1 MAPVTRLAS
10 IADAEAMLA
19 ASQSRPVY
27 LLKHSSMCP
36 ISAVGKVQFLA
47 LDEPGDPAL
56 YVVVVQTAGQVSRW
70 LADELDVRHETPQAI
85 LIVAGTAVYAESH
98 GRVRTSALRAAA
110 RAHADPT

>member
-36 ISAVGKVQFLA
+36 VSAVGRVQFTA
-47 LDEPGDPAL
+47 LDEPGDPPL
-56 YVVVVQTAGQVSRW
+56 YCVVVQGARQVSDW
-70 LADELDVRHETPQAI
+70 LAEALDVRHESPQAI
-85 LIVAGTAVYAESH
+85 LVVAGTAVFAASH
-98 GRVRTSALRAAA
+98 NRVRTAALRAAA
-110 RAHADPT
+110 RAHADPA

>member
-19 ASQSRPVY
+19 ASQSRPVF

-36 ISAVGKVQFLA
+36 VSAFGKVQFLS
-47 LDEPGDPAL
+47 LDGPDDPPL
-56 YVVVVQTAGQVSRW
+56 YSVTVQTARQVSDW
-70 LADELDVRHETPQAI
+70 LADVLDVRHETPQAL

-98 GRVRTSALRAAA
+98 GRIRTSALRAAA
-110 RAHADPT
+110 QAHADLS